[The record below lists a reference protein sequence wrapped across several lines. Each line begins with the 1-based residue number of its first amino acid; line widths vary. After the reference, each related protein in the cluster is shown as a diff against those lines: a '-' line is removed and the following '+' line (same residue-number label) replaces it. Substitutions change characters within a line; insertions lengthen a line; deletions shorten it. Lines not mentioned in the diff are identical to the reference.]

1 MSSKFTNKVS
11 LMRAVKQIENLPTLP
26 TVVTQILTALE
37 NPKTSAEQVN
47 RIIVT
52 DQALTAKVL
61 KLVNSA
67 FFGFPREIT
76 SVTHAVV
83 VLGFSTVRNVAI
95 TASVFS
101 SLPGKGRATFDREA
115 FWRHS
120 IGVGVISRLVA
131 RLCKAS
137 DAEDAFVAGL
147 LHDIGKVIMD
157 EHFHDLFL
165 ECLSTAR
172 REHASLLDTEMRL
185 LDTGH
190 HRVGYWLADRW
201 NLPRVLVEAVGFHH
215 DPAAAPHHP
224 QMAAIV
230 HVADALCRIQKIGY
244 SGEEASPS
252 IRKEVFEILPLK
264 PEQLA
269 QVVPLIEPEMSKA
282 EILLELR

>member
-11 LMRAVKQIENLPTLP
+11 LMRMVKQIENLPTLP
-26 TVVTQILTALE
+26 TVVTEILTALE
-37 NPKTSAEQVN
+37 NPKTSAEAVN
-47 RIIVT
+47 KIIIT

-95 TASVFS
+95 AASVFS
-101 SLPGKGRATFDREA
+101 SVPGKGRDAFDREA
-115 FWRHS
+115 FWKHS
-120 IGVGVISRLVA
+120 IGVGVIARLVA
-131 RLCKAS
+131 RLVKSS

-157 EHFHDLFL
+157 EHFHDVFV

-172 REHASLLDTEMRL
+172 REGASLLETELRI
-185 LDTGH
+185 LDTAH
-190 HRVGYWLADRW
+190 PRIGYWLTDRW

-215 DPAAAPHHP
+215 EPAAAPHHP
-224 QMAAIV
+224 QMAAVV
-230 HVADALCRIQKIGY
+230 HVADAICRIQKIGY
-244 SGEEASPS
+244 SGEDAPPA
-252 IRKEVFEILPLK
+252 IKKEVFEILPLK
-264 PEQLA
+264 PDQLA
-269 QVVPLIEPEMSKA
+269 QLVPLIEPEMNKA
-282 EILLELR
+282 GILLELR